1 VRYLL
6 DTCFISEFQKPHPAA
21 AIREWLEQQH
31 EGDLYLSVLTLGEI
45 QKGISQLSDG
55 RKKKSLQ
62 SWLDR
67 DLRERFQDRIVHVSE
82 EVAVTWGR
90 IAGELQR
97 SGSPIPVVDGL
108 IAATSLSIGATVVTR
123 NDTHISRAGAR
134 TLNPWNA

>member
-21 AIREWLEQQH
+21 AIREWLAEQH

-45 QKGISQLSDG
+45 QKGVSQLSDG

-67 DLRERFQDRIVHVSE
+67 DLRERFQDRILPVSE
-82 EVAVTWGR
+82 EIAVAWGR
-90 IAGELQR
+90 VAGELQR
-97 SGSPIPVVDGL
+97 RGSPIPVVDAL
-108 IAATSLSIGATVVTR
+108 IAATAIDIDATVVTR
-123 NDTHISRAGAR
+123 DDTHISRAGAR
-134 TLNPWNA
+134 TINPWSL